1 MAPAGMRDRDGPA
14 VKFCRL
20 GCGLVGERGFCSLA
34 RRPAPREDSPRP
46 PPGFAGRRH
55 RSPRTGGAVWAG
67 WPGIQER
74 EDLILI
80 TVTETESALDTQIQL
95 ERVGAFGRPETG
107 AKNTGQPRWRQG
119 VIAAVND
126 PATKPVLFAAQ
137 SGE

>member
-1 MAPAGMRDRDGPA
+1 MSG
-14 VKFCRL
+14 
-20 GCGLVGERGFCSLA
+20 GEIL
-34 RRPAPREDSPRP
+34 P
-46 PPGFAGRRH
+46 PPLRSCEGSEDFAAWRADPRRGRTHPARPRFRGSAPSESSH
-55 RSPRTGGAVWAG
+55 RGAV

-119 VIAAVND
+119 V
-126 PATKPVLFAAQ
+126 
-137 SGE
+137 